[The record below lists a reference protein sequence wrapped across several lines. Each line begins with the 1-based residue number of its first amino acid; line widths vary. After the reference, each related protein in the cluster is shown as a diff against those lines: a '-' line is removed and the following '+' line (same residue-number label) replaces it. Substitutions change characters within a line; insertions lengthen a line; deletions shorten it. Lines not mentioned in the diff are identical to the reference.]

1 VSLVVAAAPLAGYAD
16 STNASAKVSLE
27 TSYLNV
33 LGLVTNSTAG
43 FGPITTEWQ
52 TVLEQDI
59 KMANDHD
66 LIITAAFEVGL
77 YTNASFT
84 ATGLLGKGTMTADSV
99 RVVKVPPYPY
109 ILPME

>member
-1 VSLVVAAAPLAGYAD
+1 
-16 STNASAKVSLE
+16 
-27 TSYLNV
+27 
-33 LGLVTNSTAG
+33 
-43 FGPITTEWQ
+43 
-52 TVLEQDI
+52 
-59 KMANDHD
+59 MANDHD